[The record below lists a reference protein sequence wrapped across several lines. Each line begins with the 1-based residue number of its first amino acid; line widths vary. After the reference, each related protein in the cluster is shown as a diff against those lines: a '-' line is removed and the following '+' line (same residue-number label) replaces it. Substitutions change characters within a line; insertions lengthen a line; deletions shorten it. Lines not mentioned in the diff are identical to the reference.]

1 MRRICVYCGSSPGRR
16 PAYAAAARAMGTA
29 LARRGLGLVY
39 GGGNVGLMGLVADA
53 ALAAGGEVIGVIP
66 EQLADLEL
74 AHQGLTELFVV
85 PTMHERKALMA
96 RLADA
101 FVALPGGYGT
111 FEELLEALT
120 WTQLG
125 LHVKPCGVL
134 DVEAYYGPLL
144 AQLERATADGF
155 LRTDHASI
163 LLADTDP
170 DTLLERLAAARLPD
184 VPKWLDRSGL

>member
-1 MRRICVYCGSSPGRR
+1 MRRICVYCGSNAGRR
-16 PAYAAAARAMGTA
+16 PAYAAAARAVATA
-29 LARRGLGLVY
+29 AARRGLGLVY
-39 GGGNVGLMGLVADA
+39 GGGNVGLMGIAADA

-74 AHQGLTELFVV
+74 AHQGLTELHVV
-85 PTMHERKALMA
+85 PSMHERKALMA

-125 LHVKPCGVL
+125 LHAKPCGL
-134 DVEAYYGPLL
+134 LNVEGYYDPLV

-163 LLADTDP
+163 LIADADV
-170 DTLLERLAAARLPD
+170 DALLDRLASARLPD
-184 VPKWLDRSGL
+184 VPKWLDRSAL